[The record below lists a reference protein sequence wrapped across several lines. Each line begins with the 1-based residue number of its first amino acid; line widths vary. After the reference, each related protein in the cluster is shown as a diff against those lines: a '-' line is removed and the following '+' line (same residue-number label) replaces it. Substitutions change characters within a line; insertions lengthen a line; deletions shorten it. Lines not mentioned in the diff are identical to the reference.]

1 MSLPETA
8 APRGAA
14 AADERVRV
22 EISAHVAEVAL
33 ARPAKH
39 NALDRAMFDA
49 LSAAIDEIAADP
61 AIRAVVLR
69 GEGPSFCSG
78 LDFPSFIAAGTSTEE
93 LFARRDGEAAN
104 LAQRITHGWR
114 ALPVPVLAAIHGA
127 CFGGGLQIALAA
139 DVRIGAPDSRMSVM
153 EIDYGLIPDMGIS
166 QSLPGLVRDDIAR
179 ELVYTGRIVAA
190 GEAADIGLLTRLD
203 DDPVAA
209 ALALAGEIAA
219 RSPDAIRAAKR
230 LIDEGFGRSPEASL
244 ALEEELQRSLIGSPN
259 QIAAA
264 TAKFSGEPARFE
276 DAGAQPE

>member
-1 MSLPETA
+1 
-8 APRGAA
+8 
-14 AADERVRV
+14 
-22 EISAHVAEVAL
+22 
-33 ARPAKH
+33 
-39 NALDRAMFDA
+39 MFEA
-49 LSAAIDEIAADP
+49 LSNAIDQLGADTSV
-61 AIRAVVLR
+61 RAVVLR

-104 LAQRITHGWR
+104 LAQRITYGWR

-139 DVRIGAPDSRMSVM
+139 DVRIGAPEARMSVM

-166 QSLPGLVRDDIAR
+166 QSLPGLLRDDIAR

-209 ALALAGEIAA
+209 ARALAGEIA
-219 RSPDAIRAAKR
+219 KR
-230 LIDEGFGRSPEASL
+230 LINEGFGAPPEASL